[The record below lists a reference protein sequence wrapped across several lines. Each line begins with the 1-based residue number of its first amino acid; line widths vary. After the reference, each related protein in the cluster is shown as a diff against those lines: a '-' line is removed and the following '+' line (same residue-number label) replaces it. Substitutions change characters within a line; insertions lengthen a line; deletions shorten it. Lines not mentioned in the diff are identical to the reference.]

1 MYGDTFTAG
10 VNGWTLF
17 AEQTTRVAPRERI
30 VSSLA
35 LTPVHAHNSDHL
47 YTAGER
53 RTDLDFDDATVEAT
67 FGRTD
72 TPGEHW
78 ASDVRAVALYEHV
91 RGTDAATHD
100 FWSSPYAGLRTR
112 QAYRHVTSD
121 DPLQLTFEG
130 NEIAAEA
137 EVFAGQHLW
146 SRIRIEQRANHRF
159 GPMGAGESVTLFRGW
174 SINTV
179 NAFLTGGSW
188 PIAGVRPLYGYR
200 YAELRLDRGAGING
214 DLQYALRDSLSL
226 AAHGSYLKSREL
238 VARGIAAD
246 LTASWRGIGVR
257 VGIARP
263 FQRGRSENGVVIYG
277 SLLASA
283 FVR

>member
-1 MYGDTFTAG
+1 MAVAFALLAAPVAAQTDTLVGGVVGDSSIAAPAVVWNRSGMYGDTFTAG

-137 EVFAGQHLW
+137 EVFAGQH
-146 SRIRIEQRANHRF
+146 
-159 GPMGAGESVTLFRGW
+159 
-174 SINTV
+174 
-179 NAFLTGGSW
+179 
-188 PIAGVRPLYGYR
+188 
-200 YAELRLDRGAGING
+200 
-214 DLQYALRDSLSL
+214 
-226 AAHGSYLKSREL
+226 
-238 VARGIAAD
+238 
-246 LTASWRGIGVR
+246 
-257 VGIARP
+257 
-263 FQRGRSENGVVIYG
+263 
-277 SLLASA
+277 
-283 FVR
+283 